1 VAESRSDSKNYYENH
16 PNISNHWREMNVTQS
31 QLDKWQSGEL
41 IQNAMPQLSASD
53 REFIKTGITAAE
65 WADMFGDSDG

>member
-1 VAESRSDSKNYYENH
+1 MKIIRTSPITGATHV
-16 PNISNHWREMNVTQS
+16 REINVTQN

-53 REFIKTGITAAE
+53 RQFIKTGITAAE